1 MEGQT
6 IKKNFFLMVTCKESE
21 GIVISEKDKG
31 RL

>member
-6 IKKNFFLMVTCKESE
+6 IKKKFFFDSKESE
-21 GIVISEKDKG
+21 GIMISEKDKG